1 MLKDGPGRV
10 KVPPPPAGVEARCG
24 SKVLTQQGGRLR
36 TFVQLLWWLSLLL
49 GALLGPGLQRLL
61 ALLRLHMGGDRTV
74 SEPAGM
80 VVGLLVL
87 HEGEANVQRADV
99 EDDGDGDVEEAEQ
112 HHQLAGPV
120 EEVEV
125 DG

>member
-1 MLKDGPGRV
+1 M
-10 KVPPPPAGVEARCG
+10 G
-24 SKVLTQQGGRLR
+24 SKVPALTQQGGRLR

-49 GALLGPGLQRLL
+49 GALLGPTFQRLL

-74 SEPAGM
+74 SEPAGLRGM

-87 HEGEANVQRADV
+87 HESEPNVQRADV

-112 HHQLAGPV
+112 HHQLTGPV
-120 EEVEV
+120 EKVEV